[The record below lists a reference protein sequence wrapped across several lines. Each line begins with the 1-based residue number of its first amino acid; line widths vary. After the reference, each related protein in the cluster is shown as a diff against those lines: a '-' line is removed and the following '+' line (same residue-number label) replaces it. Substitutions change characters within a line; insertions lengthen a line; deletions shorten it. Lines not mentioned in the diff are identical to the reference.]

1 MKATLTTRMARL
13 EARNPGEVN
22 PILSDEELSQGL
34 ALIRA
39 VKDCKKS
46 DRAATDEGLAEMLG
60 WSVEQ
65 VQATTAQ
72 CLSIA
77 DNLEKQGLL

>member
-13 EARNPGEVN
+13 EARNPSEVY
-22 PILSDEELSQGL
+22 PILSDEELSRGL

-46 DRAATDEGLAEMLG
+46 GRTATDEGLAEMLG
-60 WSVEQ
+60 WSVDE
-65 VQATTAQ
+65 VKATSAQ

-77 DNLEKQGLL
+77 DNLEEQERL

>member
-1 MKATLTTRMARL
+1 MARL
-13 EARNPGEVN
+13 EARNPGEVR
-22 PILSDEELSQGL
+22 PTLSDEELSQGL

-39 VKDCKKS
+39 VIDCKKS
-46 DRAATDEGLAEMLG
+46 GRTATDEGLAEMLV

-77 DNLEKQGLL
+77 DNLEKQGIL